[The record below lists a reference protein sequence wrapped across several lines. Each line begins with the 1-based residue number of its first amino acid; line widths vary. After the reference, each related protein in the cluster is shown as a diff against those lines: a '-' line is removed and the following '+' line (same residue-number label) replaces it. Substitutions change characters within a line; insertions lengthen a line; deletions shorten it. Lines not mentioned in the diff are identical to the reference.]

1 MIHVE
6 REQVRSMMR
15 GMTGLIVF
23 LLFTVPFLSVDACA
37 GPLFR
42 WVDEKGVTHMSDSP
56 PERHPG
62 QQQVTEV
69 APGAARGTRDDAGA
83 GSSKEFIARSSQWMK
98 DPLLISDTVITIRPV
113 KDRTYRLTTEI
124 RGSRRGN
131 GDGMG
136 HSIFMGCVVQ
146 HFAASNGYNGWRE
159 AVGETANS
167 GSDQRD
173 KNEIYFTLAPSSPG
187 KNAQVKDRCRT
198 FIRPQYLWN
207 DAEVR
212 IDTNKPICRK
222 LVRILADRELNP
234 RKKVNK
240 EGLRN
245 VFEYAVDVDGDGR
258 KDMVTEK
265 IVDEKTNL
273 TVQLADGKRYMLDED
288 GYIFIVNLN
297 GKEHVF
303 VMYTKWD
310 QERKRGH
317 LTGHRL
323 YELTKNGPKLVCD
336 REDLKQLLN

>member
-1 MIHVE
+1 MIHGE
-6 REQVRSMMR
+6 RVQVPSMMR
-15 GMTGLIVF
+15 GLTGFIVF
-23 LLFTVPFLSVDACA
+23 LLFITTFLSADASA
-37 GPLFR
+37 GPLYR

-56 PERHPG
+56 PERHLG
-62 QQQVTEV
+62 QQQMTEV
-69 APGAARGTRDDAGA
+69 TPGAARGPIDDAGA
-83 GSSKEFIARSSQWMK
+83 SPSKEFVARSSQWMK

-124 RGSRRGN
+124 RGTRRGD

-146 HFAASNGYNGWRE
+146 HFAASKGYNGWRE
-159 AVGETANS
+159 AAGEAANS
-167 GSDQRD
+167 GSAQRE
-173 KNEIYFTLAPSSPG
+173 KNEIYFTLVPSSPG
-187 KNAQVKDRCRT
+187 NNAQVKDRCRT
-198 FIRPQYLWN
+198 FIRPRYLWN

-212 IDTNKPICRK
+212 VDTTKPICRK
-222 LVRILADRELNP
+222 LVRILADHELNP

-240 EGLRN
+240 GGLRN

-273 TVQLADGKRYMLDED
+273 TVQLADGKRYTLDED

-310 QERKRGH
+310 RERKRGH
-317 LTGHRL
+317 STGHRL
-323 YELTKNGPKLVCD
+323 YELTKDRPKLVCD
-336 REDLKQLLN
+336 REDLKELLN